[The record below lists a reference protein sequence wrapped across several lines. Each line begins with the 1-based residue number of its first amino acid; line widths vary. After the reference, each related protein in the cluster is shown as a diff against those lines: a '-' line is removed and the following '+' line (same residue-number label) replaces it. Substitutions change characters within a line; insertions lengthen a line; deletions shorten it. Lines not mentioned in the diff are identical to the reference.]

1 MCRRSATPSTKRYKI
16 GYSERSRVANGYN
29 QHLPGQN
36 NVSYNQHLHGQ
47 NNVCRGAN
55 QQVIEMLDS
64 IAPLDAAIAPL

>member
-1 MCRRSATPSTKRYKI
+1 MIDPKYLREVAAVWAEASKKGR
-16 GYSERSRVANGYN
+16 ERGEGGVLSFWGIGYN
-29 QHLPGQN
+29 QHR
-36 NVSYNQHLHGQ
+36 HGQ

>member
-1 MCRRSATPSTKRYKI
+1 MDSHRTRAPAVAGGAGGVLSFWGI
-16 GYSERSRVANGYN
+16 G
-29 QHLPGQN
+29 
-36 NVSYNQHLHGQ
+36 YNQHLHGQ